1 MKKLGGRP
9 SPDLPYFPVLPVLQ
23 SLQKKKKTMKKL
35 LRMFKVRRDE
45 WLPAAI
51 MLAMLTALHA
61 AMIARNFEKFT
72 QTGRGH
78 WNIFINNF
86 TVSGFDPIT
95 YSIITYWEANYNV
108 YRHPLLAFMVWPLS
122 QVDKWVMDATGVNIV
137 QFLVAVPLLLC
148 AFYAF
153 IFMLRIFTDVIRLG
167 RFDSALL
174 SVMFFSFAYVMVT
187 AVVPDHFCVSMF
199 LLVFTIYVS
208 GMKMQA
214 GTQFKVWQTV
224 VLFFATAGVTLSNG
238 VKTYTYS
245 LFTNGRKFFR
255 PKYFLFAVLLPA
267 VLIWGF
273 ARWEY
278 RTFVL
283 PKEKARA
290 ELRAKKNAEVRQ
302 KLYDAFRDTTS
313 LKDSAEIKKAF
324 DAEMQ
329 RRAQAKY
336 KRDHKKPWNQHTG
349 KPIAEGEF
357 MRWTDATTSRGATVI
372 ENLFG
377 ESIQLHKDYLLQDTL
392 RSRPVIVPYRWAV
405 NYVVEAVIVVLFIGG
420 IWFGRRSRFL
430 WMVLCGF
437 AFDML
442 LHLGLGFGIN
452 EVYIMG
458 AHWLFALPIAMGFIV
473 KAAEGS
479 RAETW
484 LRQLLTVLVGW
495 LLAYNLTL
503 FMGYLV

>member
-1 MKKLGGRP
+1 
-9 SPDLPYFPVLPVLQ
+9 
-23 SLQKKKKTMKKL
+23 MKKL

-45 WLPAAI
+45 WPEAAI
-51 MLAMLTALHA
+51 MLLMLLTLHA
-61 AMIARNFEKFT
+61 AVIARHFDQFT
-72 QTGRGH
+72 QTGKGH
-78 WNIFINNF
+78 WNIFVNNF

-95 YSIITYWEANYNV
+95 YSVITYWEANYNV
-108 YRHPLLAFMVWPLS
+108 YRHPFLAFIVWPLS
-122 QVDKWVMDATGVNIV
+122 QINKWVMEATGVNIV

-148 AFYAF
+148 AFYTF
-153 IFMLRIFTDVIRLG
+153 IFMLRIFKDILRLE
-167 RFDSALL
+167 RFDAALL
-174 SVMFFSFAYVMVT
+174 SLMLFSFAYVMVS

-199 LLVFTIYVS
+199 LLVFTVYVS
-208 GMKMQA
+208 GLKIQA
-214 GTQFKVWQTV
+214 GTQFKIWQTV

-238 VKTYTYS
+238 IKTYIYS

-278 RTFVL
+278 RTYVL

-290 ELRAKKNAEVRQ
+290 ELRAKKTAEARQ
-302 KLYDAFRDTTS
+302 KLFNAFRDTTS
-313 LKDSAEIKKAF
+313 LKDSTEIEKAF
-324 DAEMQ
+324 NAEMN
-329 RRAQAKY
+329 RRVKAKY
-336 KRDHKKPWNQHTG
+336 LRDHKKPWNRHTG

-357 MRWTDATTSRGATVI
+357 MQWTDATTSRVSTAV

-405 NYVVEAVIVVLFIGG
+405 NYVIEAAVVLLFIGG
-420 IWFGRRSRFL
+420 VWFGRRSRFM

-458 AHWLFALPIAMGFIV
+458 AHWLFVLPVAMGFLV
-473 KAAEGS
+473 KAVQGS
-479 RAETW
+479 RAENR
-484 LRQLLTVLVGW
+484 LRQLLVVITGW

-503 FMGYLV
+503 FIGYLL

>member
-1 MKKLGGRP
+1 
-9 SPDLPYFPVLPVLQ
+9 
-23 SLQKKKKTMKKL
+23 MKKL
-35 LRMFKVRRDE
+35 LRMFKIRRSE
-45 WLPAAI
+45 WLPAGL
-51 MLAMLTALHA
+51 MLALLLALHA
-61 AMIARNFEKFT
+61 AVIARNFDKFT

-78 WNIFINNF
+78 WNIFIDNF

-122 QVDKWVMDATGVNIV
+122 QVDAWVMDATGVNIV

-153 IFMLRIFTDVIRLG
+153 IFMLRIFSDVMRLG
-167 RFDSALL
+167 RFDSAMLA
-174 SVMFFSFAYVMVT
+174 VMLFSFAYVMVA

-199 LLVFTIYVS
+199 LLVFTVYVS
-208 GMKMQA
+208 GMKLRA

-224 VLFFATAGVTLSNG
+224 ALFAATAGVTLSNG
-238 VKTYTYS
+238 IKTYIYT

-255 PKYFLFAVLLPA
+255 PKFFLFAVLLPA

-290 ELRAKKNAEVRQ
+290 GLRAKKNTEARQ
-302 KLYDAFRDTTS
+302 RLFNAFRDTTS
-313 LKDSAEIKKAF
+313 LRDSADIQRAF
-324 DAEMQ
+324 NAEMQ
-329 RRAQAKY
+329 RRARAKY
-336 KRDHKKPWNQHTG
+336 VSDHKKPWNQHTG
-349 KPIAEGEF
+349 KPMAEGEF
-357 MRWTDATTSRGATVI
+357 MRWTDATTSRGATAI

-392 RSRPVIVPYRWAV
+392 RSRPVIVRYRWAI
-405 NYVVEAVIVVLFIGG
+405 NYVVEGVVVALFLAG
-420 IWFGRRSRFL
+420 IWCGRRSRFM

-458 AHWLFALPIAMGFIV
+458 AHWLFAVPIAIGFLV
-473 KAAEGS
+473 KAAGGS
-479 RAETW
+479 RAAVW
-484 LRQLLTVLVGW
+484 LRQLLAVLTGW
-495 LLAYNLTL
+495 LLAYNFTL
-503 FMGYLV
+503 FIGYLV